1 MTALEIALGGAGS
14 DRKSMGDVSIYKRPE
29 SVLVIVY
36 TVAREVLM
44 LRRSRPAGYWQSV
57 TGGLEW
63 GEPPLQAAYRELYE
77 ETGLRGRSIEDCRRS
92 HFFTIY
98 PMFRYRYAPG
108 VSLNLEHVF
117 RCRLDRPEFVR
128 VDPREH
134 DDCRWVGLEEALNLA
149 VSHTNRE
156 ALERCVAQDAEFGYA

>member
-1 MTALEIALGGAGS
+1 MIPAAS
-14 DRKSMGDVSIYKRPE
+14 
-29 SVLVIVY
+29 VIV
-36 TVAREVLM
+36 
-44 LRRSRPAGYWQSV
+44 PAGPGFVGITRGRNPSDISFPGGRGEPTDGHPRV
-57 TGGLEW
+57 TG
-63 GEPPLQAAYRELYE
+63 ARELYE

-98 PMFRYRYAPG
+98 PIFRYRYAPG

-156 ALERCVAQDAEFGYA
+156 ALERCVAQDAEFEYA